1 MKYNITLPL
10 EPPFSIYDF
19 QKSVSLSF
27 MVEFSISY
35 GGLHTGVHSRE
46 IPTGISPSVQ
56 KSIEKLI
63 FSSFCHIPI
72 FISSQYVFQSIFYF
86 FSFPQ
91 PSAGV
96 SPIGFLPLPKNISFL
111 SFCHIS
117 VFFSISFSAFS
128 ISFLPT
134 QPSAGVSPM
143 GSSPLQRPDTFHNQV
158 RYPPQPNNTS
168 TKRIFICK

>member
-1 MKYNITLPL
+1 MISKNQFPSPL
-10 EPPFSIYDF
+10 W
-19 QKSVSLSF
+19 LSF
-27 MVEFSISY
+27 LFPMEASTA
-35 GGLHTGVHSRE
+35 HTAGKS
-46 IPTGISPSVQ
+46 PLGFPPSVQ
-56 KSIEKLI
+56 KSIEKLF
-63 FSSFCHIPI
+63 FSVQFVTFSFN
-72 FISSQYVFQSIFYF
+72 VFQSIFYF

-158 RYPPQPNNTS
+158 RYAQQPNNTS
-168 TKRIFICK
+168 TLE

>member
-56 KSIEKLI
+56 KSIEKLF

-96 SPIGFLPLPKNISFL
+96 SPIGFLPLPKKYLFFVILSHFCFLFNIFQCI
-111 SFCHIS
+111 FY
-117 VFFSISFSAFS
+117 FFSPHPALSWGLPNGEFSPPTTRH
-128 ISFLPT
+128 LP
-134 QPSAGVSPM
+134 Q
-143 GSSPLQRPDTFHNQV
+143 SSQV
-158 RYPPQPNNTS
+158 RPT
-168 TKRIFICK
+168 T